1 MRSVLGA
8 LLVSAGLVLVG
19 PVSTWAGIW
28 SGPHPINKDFHE
40 PNDLKAYEPPG
51 PGPGTDGTG
60 NQLPAI
66 KAGPGRPLG
75 IYPPRVLDQAL
86 LNDPA
91 TVKWPTLDKSEWER
105 LKGNY
110 QIVPR
115 K

>member
-1 MRSVLGA
+1 MRSLFSA
-8 LLVSAGLVLVG
+8 LLLSAGLVLVG
-19 PVSTWAGIW
+19 SVAAWAQA
-28 SGPHPINKDFHE
+28 PHSINYDFHE

-60 NQLPAI
+60 VQLPAI
-66 KAGPGRPLG
+66 QAGVGRPLG

-86 LNDPA
+86 LNDPD
-91 TVKWPTLDKSEWER
+91 TVKWPTLDKSEWEQ

-115 K
+115 HK